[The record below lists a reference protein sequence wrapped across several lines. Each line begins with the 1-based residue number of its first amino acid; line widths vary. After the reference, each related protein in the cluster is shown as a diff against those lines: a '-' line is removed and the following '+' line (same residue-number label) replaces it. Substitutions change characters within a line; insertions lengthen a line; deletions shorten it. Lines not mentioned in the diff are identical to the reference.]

1 MSYQILKMT
10 KIISYS
16 LNIKKK
22 LMNQFLFRLNFIET
36 GNKSNLI
43 YHQFFS
49 LILTL
54 KIKLNKKD
62 NLFYIIS
69 VFLTIEYFI
78 HIINYNVILFILF
91 LQKDFI
97 VIYFMQIDSSIIKIN
112 IINPSNLI
120 IYPIKMISMIIK
132 SYL

>member
-62 NLFYIIS
+62 NLFYMIS

-78 HIINYNVILFILF
+78 HFINYNVILF

-112 IINPSNLI
+112 KINPFNLI
-120 IYPIKMISMIIK
+120 IYPTKMISMIIK

>member
-36 GNKSNLI
+36 GNKSDLI

-62 NLFYIIS
+62 NLFYIFS
-69 VFLTIEYFI
+69 AFLTIEYFI

-112 IINPSNLI
+112 KINPSNLI
-120 IYPIKMISMIIK
+120 TYPI
-132 SYL
+132 